1 MEHYTDIADIDKAR
15 AAKRRKMCVAG
26 IRYWQVPE

>member
-1 MEHYTDIADIDKAR
+1 MEHNMYIADIDKAR

>member
-1 MEHYTDIADIDKAR
+1 MEHNMYIADIDKAR
-15 AAKRRKMCVAG
+15 AAKHRKMCVAG